1 MHEKIS
7 FDEHLHR
14 IFGDD
19 YDAFISHAPV
29 GEFVRVNTQRATPER
44 VMSLLKS
51 QGFDVEQVAGLDDAI
66 RLRTKPFEPTRCL
79 HHFAGWFV
87 KQSLSSQLPVRF
99 LDARPGQTIIDL
111 CAAPGSKTTQI
122 ATAMHNE
129 GCLFANDLAGKRMTP
144 LAARLDAGI
153 VSPAV
158 LFNVAAER
166 LPHYLDPVF
175 DRVLADVPCSGLGL
189 FDAIDENRHRYEAAK
204 NPSSQYQLQYR
215 ILLSGARLLRVGGR
229 LVYSTC
235 SLNPDENE
243 GVVSQFLARYPFR
256 LVEIPDIAGIHFR
269 PGLTSWQG
277 CEYGEEMTRA
287 RRVTP
292 WENDTQGF
300 FMAVLEKT
308 DELPE
313 RLSYPPRATEP
324 VRTLAPDDE
333 AVAPI
338 LANIE
343 RYYGIDPSAFGALR
357 FLLSARAI
365 YAIDG
370 HWEEIPGGYQRAGI
384 CLAKRRGGIWR
395 LSHSMIQRFSDEITR
410 NTLTLDDDQMAQIC
424 ATGDIDVA
432 IADIESPYPV
442 LRYEPLGALASLYDM
457 GGGRVHWKRACD
469 YQFARV

>member
-1 MHEKIS
+1 M
-7 FDEHLHR
+7 
-14 IFGDD
+14 
-19 YDAFISHAPV
+19 
-29 GEFVRVNTQRATPER
+29 
-44 VMSLLKS
+44 
-51 QGFDVEQVAGLDDAI
+51 
-66 RLRTKPFEPTRCL
+66 
-79 HHFAGWFV
+79 
-87 KQSLSSQLPVRF
+87 
-99 LDARPGQTIIDL
+99 
-111 CAAPGSKTTQI
+111 
-122 ATAMHNE
+122 
-129 GCLFANDLAGKRMTP
+129 
-144 LAARLDAGI
+144 
-153 VSPAV
+153 
-158 LFNVAAER
+158 
-166 LPHYLDPVF
+166 F

-410 NTLTLDDDQMAQIC
+410 KTIKWRKYAPQAISTLPSPISNRPIRYC
-424 ATGDIDVA
+424 ATNRLAPWHRSTTWAEAESIGNAHAITNLPAFNARYRDGIPHNRDYLDRCGIGLRRVRRSDVDRPC
-432 IADIESPYPV
+432 I
-442 LRYEPLGALASLYDM
+442 RYRS
-457 GGGRVHWKRACD
+457 
-469 YQFARV
+469 

>member
-111 CAAPGSKTTQI
+111 C
-122 ATAMHNE
+122 
-129 GCLFANDLAGKRMTP
+129 
-144 LAARLDAGI
+144 
-153 VSPAV
+153 AV

-300 FMAVLEKT
+300 FMAVLEMI

-313 RLSYPPRATEP
+313 RLSYPPRTTEP

-343 RYYGIDPSAFGALR
+343 RYYGIDPAAFGAFR

>member
-122 ATAMHNE
+122 ATAMHHE

-153 VSPAV
+153 VSHAV

-175 DRVLADVPCSGLGL
+175 DRVLADVPCSGSSMRSTKTGIATKLPK
-189 FDAIDENRHRYEAAK
+189 IHRRNTSFNIAYCSRGRAYCA
-204 NPSSQYQLQYR
+204 SV
-215 ILLSGARLLRVGGR
+215 GAWSIRLAR
-229 LVYSTC
+229 SIPTKTKAS
-235 SLNPDENE
+235 SLN
-243 GVVSQFLARYPFR
+243 S
-256 LVEIPDIAGIHFR
+256 
-269 PGLTSWQG
+269 S
-277 CEYGEEMTRA
+277 
-287 RRVTP
+287 RVI
-292 WENDTQGF
+292 
-300 FMAVLEKT
+300 
-308 DELPE
+308 
-313 RLSYPPRATEP
+313 R
-324 VRTLAPDDE
+324 
-333 AVAPI
+333 
-338 LANIE
+338 
-343 RYYGIDPSAFGALR
+343 
-357 FLLSARAI
+357 
-365 YAIDG
+365 
-370 HWEEIPGGYQRAGI
+370 
-384 CLAKRRGGIWR
+384 
-395 LSHSMIQRFSDEITR
+395 SD
-410 NTLTLDDDQMAQIC
+410 
-424 ATGDIDVA
+424 
-432 IADIESPYPV
+432 
-442 LRYEPLGALASLYDM
+442 
-457 GGGRVHWKRACD
+457 
-469 YQFARV
+469 

>member
-153 VSPAV
+153 V
-158 LFNVAAER
+158 
-166 LPHYLDPVF
+166 
-175 DRVLADVPCSGLGL
+175 
-189 FDAIDENRHRYEAAK
+189 
-204 NPSSQYQLQYR
+204 
-215 ILLSGARLLRVGGR
+215 
-229 LVYSTC
+229 
-235 SLNPDENE
+235 
-243 GVVSQFLARYPFR
+243 
-256 LVEIPDIAGIHFR
+256 
-269 PGLTSWQG
+269 
-277 CEYGEEMTRA
+277 
-287 RRVTP
+287 
-292 WENDTQGF
+292 
-300 FMAVLEKT
+300 
-308 DELPE
+308 
-313 RLSYPPRATEP
+313 
-324 VRTLAPDDE
+324 
-333 AVAPI
+333 
-338 LANIE
+338 
-343 RYYGIDPSAFGALR
+343 
-357 FLLSARAI
+357 
-365 YAIDG
+365 
-370 HWEEIPGGYQRAGI
+370 
-384 CLAKRRGGIWR
+384 
-395 LSHSMIQRFSDEITR
+395 
-410 NTLTLDDDQMAQIC
+410 
-424 ATGDIDVA
+424 
-432 IADIESPYPV
+432 
-442 LRYEPLGALASLYDM
+442 
-457 GGGRVHWKRACD
+457 
-469 YQFARV
+469 